1 MLFSIYGE
9 KMTQS
14 DNPLRRYFR
23 QPAIHVKL
31 PSGGR
36 YYPPG
41 VLDLPPNGEI
51 PILPM
56 TAVDEITSRT
66 PDALFNGSAMADIIG
81 SCVPNIRDPWLV
93 PSIDL
98 STLMVAIR
106 IASFGHEMDIT
117 SVCPKCGHTHDL
129 TLDLRQVY
137 DQIGTPNYEESITVG
152 DLVFHFAPTD
162 YKTLNEN
169 SKLQFEDQKIMQ
181 VLESAEFS
189 EEEKLSKLGAAVRR
203 LTEQTVS
210 SLAASIAAVRTDD
223 TMVTDHAQIFEFLHN
238 CPKSVFD
245 TIKDHIIK
253 LREASEIK
261 PISVTCDGPGC
272 ENQYQQTFTLD
283 MSNFF
288 DNAS

>member
-23 QPAIHVKL
+23 QAAIHVKL
-31 PSGGR
+31 PSGGK

-41 VLDLPPNGEI
+41 MIDLPPNGEI

-66 PDALFNGSAMADIIG
+66 PDALFNGSAMADIIH
-81 SCVPNIRDPWLV
+81 SCVPNIKDPWIV

-106 IASFGHEMDIT
+106 IASFGHEMSIT

-137 DQIGTPNYEESITVG
+137 DQIGTPNYDETITTG
-152 DLVFHFAPTD
+152 DLVFHFAPAD
-162 YKTLNEN
+162 YKTLNQN
-169 SKLQFEDQKIMQ
+169 SKVQFEDQKIMQ
-181 VLESAEFS
+181 VIESAEFS
-189 EEEKLSKLGAAVRR
+189 EEEKLNKLGAAVRR
-203 LTEQTVS
+203 LTEQTIH
-210 SLAASIAAVRTDD
+210 SLASSIAAVRTDD

-238 CPKSVFD
+238 CPKAVFD
-245 TIKDHIIK
+245 TVKDHIIK
-253 LREASEIK
+253 LREASDIK
-261 PISVTCDGPGC
+261 PVSVTCEECQHHYEQP
-272 ENQYQQTFTLD
+272 FTLD